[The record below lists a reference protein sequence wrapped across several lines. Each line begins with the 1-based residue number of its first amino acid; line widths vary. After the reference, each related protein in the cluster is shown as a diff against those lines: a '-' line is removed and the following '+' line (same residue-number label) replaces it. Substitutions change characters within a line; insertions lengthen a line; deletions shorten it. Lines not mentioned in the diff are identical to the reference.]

1 MFLKTDRDRQRLT
14 ETDLSKRRWLFAV
27 RRSLPLSPFSPVLR
41 CLPFLRC
48 ARRSP
53 FTACRWQFAVSSL
66 PFGVCRLP
74 SVCRLSV
81 VCRLLSPF
89 CRLPLAFASCWFL
102 PICRF
107 YTVLSFLIGF
117 AAFAIYAVFNVVS
130 IFVIFACVY
139 RFFVVFAVLLCR
151 LSFVILP
158 FPFCRLPFAA

>member
-74 SVCRLSV
+74 SAVCLSSV
-81 VCRLLSPF
+81 ACYRHSAV
-89 CRLPLAFASCWFL
+89 CRLPLPVVGFL